1 MLKDLSLTCES
12 IVILACSEMFVA
24 IFSSRIVF
32 GLIMSIVCLSFDSSH
47 IFAVSLERV
56 WKLQLL

>member
-1 MLKDLSLTCES
+1 MAL
-12 IVILACSEMFVA
+12 
-24 IFSSRIVF
+24 FSSKIAF
-32 GLIMSIVCLSFDSSH
+32 GLIMSIVCFSFDNLH